1 MRSVDGTAA
10 PAGAGSR
17 GPYVKS
23 KQSSS
28 KRPLDDRTAGLEVAL
43 SDLGFAVKSLQLYPP
58 TSPVVKDAIE
68 RSYRSLAPLLDSGYI
83 RLDVTPA
90 FIRLGDHS
98 VGARTPIVEQLAR
111 RLHGSGIG
119 RLHIDRHLEP
129 GSLQKL
135 SEIVATDPQ
144 TIDERGGIAQM
155 FEEYRPRGIL
165 VEFLEL
171 DRLFGEEQE
180 DEEEEEEDIWEA
192 ILKGYR
198 LAVADDEA
206 VDWEALASSLDRLQ
220 DFVGWLAGNIDAI
233 ADRTGYQSIDVLR
246 FVIDRLGGISSA
258 LTSDHV
264 DLLVLAVRQ
273 AFNQFD
279 PNLLVEL
286 LADPLELEVEE
297 DSGSESAALGVSELL
312 PGVAGP
318 SGERKTIDVGSYIAR
333 GLDPDQAESLILH
346 TLRTQQ
352 PSTPRLYGLFDRLTR
367 DRPERDEM
375 AKDIQAVLA
384 EEIARGEQKSD
395 FLSNWP
401 RLLEVLNGESP
412 RRFLSAE
419 YEAGLQYLLT
429 PADLDNAWPIERI
442 KPRLSEMSMSFIAL
456 RKSLMVARLLDHDID
471 SASYRRLALELERSL
486 QALLLENQFRTLQK
500 LLKDLLRA
508 SKDEDR
514 PAERRDIAAGVVER
528 FYTSETIR
536 ALVAA
541 SLGHSRQNAV
551 HITEII
557 RARGS
562 EVIPLL
568 LDALADEKTRSVRQ
582 RLLRILPQ
590 MGDEV
595 GELVVERFDDDRW
608 FVLRNLAMILGEVGS
623 ADMVEHLTPMF
634 GHADARVRREA
645 IVAAIRLGGER
656 VGPLLTDAL
665 EDDDPT
671 ALLMAVHGLGYHP
684 HAPGTGRLRK
694 FLESP
699 NLRGRNTTL
708 IQVAAV
714 ALGRL
719 ADTRSRAKLEQ
730 LARRPW
736 WFAARRRPAR
746 DAAEWALSALDGRRE
761 GKVPLPPVFAEV
773 RPARGPRRNSP
784 EG

>member
-1 MRSVDGTAA
+1 
-10 PAGAGSR
+10 
-17 GPYVKS
+17 
-23 KQSSS
+23 
-28 KRPLDDRTAGLEVAL
+28 VAL

-58 TSPVVKDAIE
+58 TSPVVNDAIE
-68 RSYRSLAPLLDSGYI
+68 RSYRSLAPLLDGGYI

-111 RLHGSGIG
+111 RLHGSGIA

-135 SEIVATDPQ
+135 SEIIATEPRA
-144 TIDERGGIAQM
+144 IDERGGIAQM

-171 DRLFGEEQE
+171 DRLFGEAQE
-180 DEEEEEEDIWEA
+180 DEEEDIWEA

-220 DFVGWLAGNIDAI
+220 EFVGWLAGNIDAI
-233 ADRTGYQSIDVLR
+233 ADRTGYENIDVLR
-246 FVIDRLGGISSA
+246 FVIDRLGSISSA

-286 LADPLELEVEE
+286 LADPLELEVDG
-297 DSGSESAALGVSELL
+297 DSGSEGAAPGVSEFPSGLRSS
-312 PGVAGP
+312 

-352 PSTPRLYGLFDRLTR
+352 LSTPRLYGLFDRLTR
-367 DRPERDEM
+367 DRPEREEM
-375 AKDIQAVLA
+375 AHNIQSVLA
-384 EEIARGEQKSD
+384 EEVARGERQSE

-419 YEAGLQYLLT
+419 YEVGLQYLLA
-429 PADLDNAWPIERI
+429 PADLDKAWPIDRI
-442 KPRLSEMSMSFIAL
+442 RPRLSEMSKSFIAL

-500 LLKDLLRA
+500 LLKDLLSA

-528 FYTSETIR
+528 FYTRETIR

-557 RARGS
+557 RARGT

-568 LDALADEKTRSVRQ
+568 LDALADEQTQSVRQ

-595 GELVVERFDDDRW
+595 GELVVKRFDDDRW

-623 ADMVEHLTPMF
+623 ADMVEHLAPMV
-634 GHADARVRREA
+634 GHADPRVRREA

-665 EDDDPT
+665 DDDDPT
-671 ALLMAVHGLGYHP
+671 ALLTAAHGLGYHP
-684 HAPGTGRLRK
+684 HAPGTARLRE

-699 NLRGRNTTL
+699 NPRGQNTTL

-736 WFAARRRPAR
+736 LFAARRRPAR
-746 DAAEWALSALDGRRE
+746 DAAEWALVALDGKPG

-773 RPARGPRRNSP
+773 RPAPGPRRNGR

>member
-1 MRSVDGTAA
+1 M
-10 PAGAGSR
+10 
-17 GPYVKS
+17 KS
-23 KQSSS
+23 NQSSS
-28 KRPLDDRTAGLEVAL
+28 KRPRDDRTAGLEVAL

-68 RSYRSLAPLLDSGYI
+68 RSYRSLAPLLEGGYI

-111 RLHGSGIG
+111 RLHGSGIA
-119 RLHIDRHLEP
+119 RLHIDNHLEP

-135 SEIVATDPQ
+135 AEIVATEPQ
-144 TIDERGGIAQM
+144 AIDERGGIAQM

-171 DRLFGEEQE
+171 DRLFAEEQE
-180 DEEEEEEDIWEA
+180 DDDDEEEDIWEA

-233 ADRTGYQSIDVLR
+233 ADRTGYESIDVLR
-246 FVIDRLGGISSA
+246 FVIERLGTISSA

-279 PNLLVEL
+279 SSLLVEL
-286 LADPLELEVEE
+286 LADPLELEVEQ
-297 DSGSESAALGVSELL
+297 DSGSEGAALGVSEFLS
-312 PGVAGP
+312 GAAGAP
-318 SGERKTIDVGSYIAR
+318 GERKTIDVGSYIAR
-333 GLDPDQAESLILH
+333 GLDPDQAESLVLH

-375 AKDIQAVLA
+375 AHNIQRALA
-384 EEIARGEQKSD
+384 EEAARGERESE

-419 YEAGLQYLLT
+419 YEAGLQYLLA
-429 PADLDNAWPIERI
+429 PADLGDAWPIERI
-442 KPRLSEMSMSFIAL
+442 KPRLSEMSKSFIAL

-500 LLKDLLRA
+500 LLKDLLSA

-514 PAERRDIAAGVVER
+514 SAERRDIAAGVVER
-528 FYTSETIR
+528 FYTRETIR

-557 RARGS
+557 RARGAD
-562 EVIPLL
+562 VVPLL
-568 LDALADEKTRSVRQ
+568 LDALADEQTRSVRQ

-623 ADMVEHLTPMF
+623 ADMVEYLAPMF
-634 GHADARVRREA
+634 AHADPRVRREA

-665 EDDDPT
+665 DDDDPT
-671 ALLMAVHGLGYHP
+671 ALLAAVHGLGYHP
-684 HAPGTGRLRK
+684 HAPGTARLRK

-699 NLRGRNTTL
+699 NVRGQNTTL

-719 ADTRSRAKLEQ
+719 ADTQSRAKLEQ

-746 DAAEWALSALDGRRE
+746 DAAEWALGALAGKQGR
-761 GKVPLPPVFAEV
+761 KVPLPPVLTEV
-773 RPARGPRRNSP
+773 RPARSPRRNDR